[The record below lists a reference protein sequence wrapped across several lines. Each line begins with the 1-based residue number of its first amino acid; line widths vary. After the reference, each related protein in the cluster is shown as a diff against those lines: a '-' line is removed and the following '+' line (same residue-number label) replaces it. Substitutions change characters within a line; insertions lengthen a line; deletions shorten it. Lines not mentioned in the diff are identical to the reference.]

1 MILGLDIGNI
11 TSIGV
16 GEKEDFLIESRLR
29 EFEELDDFSGN
40 DIVEIND
47 KKFIFNEGYFENNVV
62 KHEKENFINLLYY
75 TIAKTLE
82 KEQCNENDVKI
93 VVGVPAGQYNSEKER
108 LKKVI
113 LDNQC
118 KNIKI
123 NGKSRTINIED
134 VFIAPE
140 GYGAKVEA
148 LQSKKDKLKLLM
160 IDIGG
165 GTSDAALFDEN
176 GRFIGGKSIKVGLL
190 DLYKNVQE
198 VLDLKYKLSVSLE
211 DAKKYFDGE
220 LDIRNEK
227 FEVENTYKTEA
238 LNKLVKFLINELR
251 GLYPNISQYAICLC
265 GGAASRVLPV
275 FKKVYV
281 QTEAIS
287 DIKANAKGFRKV
299 GLARWQSQEK

>member
-11 TSIGV
+11 TSICV
-16 GEKEDFLIESRLR
+16 GDKEDFITESRLR

-75 TIAKTLE
+75 TIAKTLD
-82 KEQCNENDVKI
+82 KENSKENDVKI
-93 VVGVPAGQYNSEKER
+93 VIGVPAGQYNSEKER

-113 LDNQC
+113 LNNQC

-123 NGKSRTINIED
+123 NGESRTINIED
-134 VFIAPE
+134 IFIAPE

-148 LQSKKDKLKLLM
+148 LQAKKEKVKLLM
-160 IDIGG
+160 VDIGG

-211 DAKKYFDGE
+211 DARKYFDGE

-265 GGAASRVLPV
+265 GGAAGRILPV
-275 FKKVYV
+275 FKKVYI
-281 QTEAIS
+281 QAEAIT

-299 GLARWQSQEK
+299 GLAKWQNQGK